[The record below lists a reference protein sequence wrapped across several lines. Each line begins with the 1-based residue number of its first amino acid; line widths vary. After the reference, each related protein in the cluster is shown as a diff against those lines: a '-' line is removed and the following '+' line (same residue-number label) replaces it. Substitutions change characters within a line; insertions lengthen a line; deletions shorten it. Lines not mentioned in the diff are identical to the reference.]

1 MASQKSLWTLIFLFV
16 IQIMMIF
23 HMGHAA
29 VRKIDNEELKMAGS
43 LDNNLVKEYAL
54 ARLLVE
60 KGSVNEAGGRL
71 SVWQPYVNQH
81 DASRSLIRV
90 ALENPDGTI
99 IQEIQ
104 AGWQVFPI
112 LYGDSRP
119 RFYIRWTGDGYRSTG
134 CYDLKCPGF
143 VMDKDAQLYPG
154 QVLTNISVHGD
165 VTKQIELPIRIIKRR
180 TRWEISADFK
190 PVGYLPIELVQ
201 NLSQVN
207 TVQYGGE
214 VLVSKNTRSG
224 HVTNMGSGDGPER
237 GPGNA
242 AHIRDMEVFTS
253 IANPIYPEIQYV
265 ASHPECYA
273 IKGDINKLEPWGV
286 FYIYFGGPRGK
297 TSSCK

>member
-1 MASQKSLWTLIFLFV
+1 
-16 IQIMMIF
+16 MMP
-23 HMGHAA
+23 
-29 VRKIDNEELKMAGS
+29 V
-43 LDNNLVKEYAL
+43 V
-54 ARLLVE
+54 V
-60 KGSVNEAGGRL
+60 
-71 SVWQPYVNQH
+71 
-81 DASRSLIRV
+81 
-90 ALENPDGTI
+90 LENPDGTI

-165 VTKQIELPIRIIKRR
+165 ATKQIELHIHITKR
-180 TRWEISADFK
+180 TTKWEISEDSK

-207 TVQYGGE
+207 TVEYGGE
-214 VLVSKNTRSG
+214 VLLNKNTRSG
-224 HVTNMGSGDGPER
+224 EHSRTKMGSGDGPEK
-237 GPGNA
+237 GAGNA
-242 AHIRDMEVFTS
+242 AHIRGMEVYNS
-253 IANPIYPEIQYV
+253 IVNPMYPEIQYV

-273 IKGDINKLEPWGV
+273 IKGDISKLEPSGV
-286 FYIYFGGPRGK
+286 KYTYFGGPRGN